1 MEENYK
7 NKRGISELFDV
18 PIKTLNN
25 DLTEMRR
32 TEFNVYILRPSNKR
46 VYINVQ
52 GYKSFLEYK
61 QKIRESTI
69 QKKDKSNMQI

>member
-7 NKRGISELFDV
+7 DKRGISELFDV

-32 TEFNVYILRPSNKR
+32 TEFNVYILRPSHKR

-52 GYKSFLEYK
+52 GYKFFLEYK

-69 QKKDKSNMQI
+69 

>member
-1 MEENYK
+1 M
-7 NKRGISELFDV
+7 
-18 PIKTLNN
+18 KTLNN

-32 TEFNVYILRPSNKR
+32 TEFNVYILRPSHKR

-61 QKIRESTI
+61 QKIREST
-69 QKKDKSNMQI
+69 